1 MESWDAFPMP
11 SASPEYNAFN
21 GACPS
26 YPTNVLSDPYGDP
39 SLESSTGRVAASYN
53 EASYADSYLAQDSGA
68 DASTGRARFSVF
80 NPADPEPTLHSL
92 PVGGVDDIASSPSYG
107 WSDPAREG
115 TTTTAPT
122 MVCYSY
128 SNLPDHALDA
138 QHLSHG
144 LSSCGGGAPSR
155 YDFSSREIYS
165 DVYGAQALESHTPE
179 AIQAPRADYM
189 AAEALGHAALLSP
202 PNITSGTS
210 GVGCAPVTQA
220 SIMGTERSTANG
232 RKQYLCN
239 VCGTWRSSHNRKQHL
254 ATHDLAR
261 VRYCCPG
268 PQLGYH
274 CRPGLSW
281 SRRGDM
287 WDHVRDKHP
296 GYPAPPKQ
304 NRDKNNKP
312 PRSEAPLY

>member
-1 MESWDAFPMP
+1 MESWDRALPTP
-11 SASPEYNAFN
+11 SASPEYSAFD
-21 GACPS
+21 GAHPS
-26 YPTNVLSDPYGDP
+26 YPTNVLCDSYGDP

-53 EASYADSYLAQDSGA
+53 EASYADSCLAQDLGA
-68 DASTGRARFSVF
+68 DASTGWARFSVI
-80 NPADPEPTLHSL
+80 NPADLIPTPHSL

-122 MVCYSY
+122 MMCYSY

-144 LSSCGGGAPSR
+144 LSSCRGGAPSR

-165 DVYGAQALESHTPE
+165 DGKTFVSSRISSTAYYDCATVYGAQALESHTPE
-179 AIQAPRADYM
+179 AIQAPQADYM

-220 SIMGTERSTANG
+220 SIMDTERSTANG

-239 VCGTWRSSHNRKQHL
+239 VCGTCECSDSLSVPSGLLRTRCPARS
-254 ATHDLAR
+254 
-261 VRYCCPG
+261 
-268 PQLGYH
+268 
-274 CRPGLSW
+274 
-281 SRRGDM
+281 
-287 WDHVRDKHP
+287 
-296 GYPAPPKQ
+296 
-304 NRDKNNKP
+304 
-312 PRSEAPLY
+312 